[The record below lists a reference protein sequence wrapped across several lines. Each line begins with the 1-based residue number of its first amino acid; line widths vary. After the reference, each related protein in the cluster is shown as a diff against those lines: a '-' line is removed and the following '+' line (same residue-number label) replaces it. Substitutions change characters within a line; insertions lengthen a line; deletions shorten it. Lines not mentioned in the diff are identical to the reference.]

1 MFPDS
6 SSSSVRTRESGP
18 SRRRLLA
25 ALAGSAAVAA
35 LGLPGHAA
43 AQDAAPEAEPS
54 APAPEVAPEAVPE
67 PAPEPVPF
75 SFDVLS
81 DRMQALSKEPY
92 KAAALPDG
100 PLSGLDYDAY
110 RAIRFRPDH
119 SRWADEGT
127 FFRLQAFHPGWL
139 YKEPVEIYEMVDG
152 LAELMHFSAADFEYD
167 GKAAD
172 LVPADFEMPGVA
184 GFRLHAPFNRADTF
198 DEVVVFQGASYFR
211 ALGRGNVYGLSARGL
226 AVNTASGKTE
236 EFPRFSAFWLER
248 PAPGA
253 TSMTIYAAL
262 DSKSLTGAYRF
273 IVTPGAN
280 TVMDVTARLFM
291 RENVD
296 QLGIAPLTSM
306 FLLGDNDRGD
316 FDDFRHSVHDSEML
330 IMNTRDGET
339 CVRPL
344 NNPPRLASS
353 YLAAQDPVSFGLIQR
368 NRSFDDYLD
377 AGAHYERRP
386 SLMVEP
392 VGNWGRG
399 TVRLVEIPSDLE
411 ANDNIVAFWVP
422 EQRARKGDAM
432 EYDYRLHWGTNPP
445 GAVGTRAHV
454 VRTLVGRGGV
464 AGAAGSPGLR
474 KFVVDFEGGTLGE
487 LPDDADVTAEVYA
500 STGRMEKP
508 VFSRIPDTNTW
519 RLVVDITADTGALVE
534 LKAEITG
541 YGQNLTETWLYQWI
555 NE

>member
-1 MFPDS
+1 MFPVS
-6 SSSSVRTRESGP
+6 SSTAVRSGRFGP

-25 ALAGSAAVAA
+25 ALAGSAASVAF
-35 LGLPGHAA
+35 GLPRFAA
-43 AQDAAPEAEPS
+43 AQEAPPEPEPEAPPPVPEAAPEP
-54 APAPEVAPEAVPE
+54 V
-67 PAPEPVPF
+67 PEPVPF

-81 DRMQALSKEPY
+81 DQMQARAKEAH
-92 KAAALPDG
+92 KAASLPEG

-110 RAIRFRPDH
+110 RSIRFRPDH
-119 SRWADEGT
+119 ARWAGDGSY
-127 FFRLQAFHPGWL
+127 FQLHAFHPGWL
-139 YKEPVEIYEMVDG
+139 YKEPVEIF
-152 LAELMHFSAADFEYD
+152 ELVEGIAQPLHFSGADFQYD

-172 LVPADFEMPGVA
+172 LIPPDFEMPGVA

-211 ALGRGNVYGLSARGL
+211 ALGRANVYGLSARGL

-236 EFPRFSAFWLER
+236 EFPRFSTFWLER

-253 TSMTIYAAL
+253 TSITIYAAL

-273 IVTPGAN
+273 IITPGAT

-291 RENVD
+291 REDVD

-316 FDDFRHSVHDSEML
+316 FDDFRHRVHDSEML
-330 IMNTRDGET
+330 ILNTSEGGT
-339 CVRPL
+339 FVRPL

-353 YLAAQDPVSFGLIQR
+353 YLAARDPESFGLIQR
-368 NRSFDDYLD
+368 NRNFDDYLD

-386 SLMVEP
+386 SMMVEP

-422 EQRARKGDAM
+422 EEKARKGDTM

-445 GAVGTRAHV
+445 GAVGERAHV

-464 AGAAGSPGLR
+464 AGAASGPGLR

-487 LPDDADVTAEVYA
+487 LPDDADVKADVYA

-508 VFSRIPDTNTW
+508 VFSRIPGSDTW

-541 YGQNLTETWLYQWI
+541 YGQTLTETWLYQWI